1 METQKKDPQN
11 KPLCEEDGC
20 PSRLDKSII
29 IGTYIDGFIELQIK
43 NNPNA
48 NPQCIKSEVFE
59 LLKKECDRLFF
70 ELTVAKEVSEM
81 DDSRSKKQ

>member
-20 PSRLDKSII
+20 PSRLDKSIVI
-29 IGTYIDGFIELQIK
+29 SPYIDGFIELQIK

-48 NPQCIKSEVFE
+48 NPQCIKRQVFE
-59 LLKKECDRLFF
+59 LLKKDCDRLYI
-70 ELTVAKEVSEM
+70 ELAIDYEERK
-81 DDSRSKKQ
+81 R

>member
-1 METQKKDPQN
+1 MT
-11 KPLCEEDGC
+11 KPLCELDGC
-20 PSRLDKSII
+20 TSTAAQVIDIRP
-29 IGTYIDGFIELQIK
+29 YIDSFIDLQIK

-48 NPQCIKSEVFE
+48 NPQCIKRSVFE